1 MSSQLA
7 PSSSLAPIR
16 AALPLGLP
24 DAAALFA
31 FAADA
36 ERRVA
41 TLRLRIE
48 EQGQSATG
56 PTTTEIELLVARPHA
71 RVTTRKA
78 DGSYELWATDG
89 SAIEG
94 YNSATKTATRR
105 PHRAAPTGLTE
116 PGIPAASRVPTSL
129 GPLPA
134 RGWATTFLR
143 PSSFCTTVLA
153 GAVLGSVEARLIA
166 GRAALTLE
174 AAAPRT
180 VELSGDRSDFRYRVA
195 FDRATGILLCV
206 EEFRGET
213 LMRSACVTAVGIDE
227 QIPASEFTIELPAG
241 TIPLY

>member
-1 MSSQLA
+1 
-7 PSSSLAPIR
+7 
-16 AALPLGLP
+16 
-24 DAAALFA
+24 
-31 FAADA
+31 
-36 ERRVA
+36 
-41 TLRLRIE
+41 LRIE

-89 SAIEG
+89 SVIEG

-180 VELSGDRSDFRYRVA
+180 VELSGDRADFRYRVA